1 MAAGCRPQLWLHIAG
16 LSHTPDARRPSQG
29 RALGRS
35 RKSTLKP
42 VHLSTVRCGVPAKAQ
57 ARAVAYW
64 RLCAFDFHA
73 AHRMLRGVLPCAPA
87 QIRCTRNIT
96 AITCTSTLHGAFAQ
110 NIRDTCDRA
119 NMRRFQVHF
128 HNFEHTRNMLSA
140 SQRLLGLEFK
150 TLRGGFVSV
159 DYYGRQA
166 TARSFL
172 YCGRGLC
179 LARACTHARA
189 AGRMAAHCVQCISS
203 VCRDAVRD
211 AVRHSVA
218 TVLPPWC
225 LQVMLRSSHVGV
237 NAAALEAV
245 CTTLGTDQIIGYS
258 PPLPPAPSTPPP
270 PPHTHT
276 PHRKKV
282 FSNNAAA
289 SAANWLKSNLSGKGP
304 THASVR

>member
-1 MAAGCRPQLWLHIAG
+1 
-16 LSHTPDARRPSQG
+16 
-29 RALGRS
+29 
-35 RKSTLKP
+35 
-42 VHLSTVRCGVPAKAQ
+42 
-57 ARAVAYW
+57 
-64 RLCAFDFHA
+64 
-73 AHRMLRGVLPCAPA
+73 
-87 QIRCTRNIT
+87 
-96 AITCTSTLHGAFAQ
+96 
-110 NIRDTCDRA
+110 
-119 NMRRFQVHF
+119 MRRFQVHF

-270 PPHTHT
+270 PPPSHTHT
-276 PHRKKV
+276 SPPPR
-282 FSNNAAA
+282 A
-289 SAANWLKSNLSGKGP
+289 SAPLPSSRPPPEPIAAVVSRTADDCATLKRLRNN
-304 THASVR
+304 SVWAMVAL